1 MTIKELINLVNVAAE
16 ANLPTAKALR
26 ESGEEVVLRHIAS
39 DGSEVCVYKNGFVTY
54 RVGRH
59 VTVFSVGDV
68 TEDYTFEFVGER
80 KTISAGELEDMD
92 CMVRLIMEGED
103 RINKNTDVLYGRKKV
118 SYSQEAEDWG
128 VMADTEDQ
136 MAKAVDKMFAKSLIG
151 CLTDRQK
158 EYVRRHFFEE
168 EQMKEIGDDL
178 GVSKQAVSDGIR
190 LALAKMKAEAE
201 GENAHGRKK

>member
-1 MTIKELINLVNVAAE
+1 MTIKELIDLVNVAAE

-26 ESGEEVVLRHIAS
+26 ESGEEVVLRHIAG

-92 CMVRLIMEGED
+92 CMVRLIS
-103 RINKNTDVLYGRKKV
+103 KNTDVLYGRKKV

-128 VMADTEDQ
+128 VMADSEDQ

-190 LALAKMKAEAE
+190 LALAKMKSEAE
-201 GENAHGRKK
+201 GDNGNGRKK